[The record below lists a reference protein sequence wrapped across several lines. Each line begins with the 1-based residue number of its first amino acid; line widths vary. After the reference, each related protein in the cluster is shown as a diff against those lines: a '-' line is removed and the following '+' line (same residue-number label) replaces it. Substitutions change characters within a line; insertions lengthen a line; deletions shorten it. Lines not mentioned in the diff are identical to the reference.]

1 MARREA
7 TLEALWRCLDAG
19 HPAIVCVDINNT
31 HTFMPDQLGGQH
43 THFAVVEGYFDAA
56 PPAATGPPRRFLI
69 VQQTN
74 RRAPI
79 PSVWPLDVFEP
90 SWRGAGW
97 RGRYRRRRM
106 PPRVAAQLAWQPDE
120 AGAAGAPAAAGAG
133 VKAGRLVLD
142 SRAPPLEGEAL
153 AALHR
158 ELIAA
163 GLLEPADGG
172 AVRLAPE
179 QELHHQDEL
188 RQMFIEV
195 VPASH
200 ELS

>member
-1 MARREA
+1 MQDQGLAR
-7 TLEALWRCLDAG
+7 
-19 HPAIVCVDINNT
+19 
-31 HTFMPDQLGGQH
+31 
-43 THFAVVEGYFDAA
+43 
-56 PPAATGPPRRFLI
+56 
-69 VQQTN
+69 
-74 RRAPI
+74 
-79 PSVWPLDVFEP
+79 
-90 SWRGAGW
+90 
-97 RGRYRRRRM
+97 
-106 PPRVAAQLAWQPDE
+106 
-120 AGAAGAPAAAGAG
+120 
-133 VKAGRLVLD
+133 
-142 SRAPPLEGEAL
+142 
-153 AALHR
+153 R